1 MTVTN
6 PNDERT
12 GTGHSAPVLQIC
24 NAYKRFGSVTALNG
38 VDFEL
43 GAGKIVGLLGDN
55 GAGKSTLVK
64 TIMGVHT
71 LDSGEML
78 IDGEPVVIRSP
89 KEARDRGIE
98 AVFQDLALFDNLD
111 IVTNLYLGHEVV
123 RKPGGRRFGILHRKA
138 MIADAEQRMAKL
150 EVHLPGLKET
160 IGLMSG
166 GQRQAVAVAR
176 AVAFARRVLVLD
188 EPTAALGLR
197 ETRNVLNMVKR
208 LPAEHGISV
217 ILISHNMEHV
227 MELCDDAFVMR
238 QGRLVGRAEPSPGNH
253 QTLVSMIMGASAT
266 SITPASPPAH
276 PKTATIEGS

>member
-6 PNDERT
+6 HDINQKRATPRT
-12 GTGHSAPVLQIC
+12 PVLEIR

-43 GAGKIVGLLGDN
+43 GQGKIVGLLGDN

-71 LDSGEML
+71 LDSGDML
-78 IDGEPVVIRSP
+78 IDGDAVSIRSP

-123 RKPGGRRFGILHRKA
+123 RRPGGRRFGILNRKA

-208 LPAEHGISV
+208 LPPEHDISV

-238 QGRLVGRAEPSPGNH
+238 QGRLVGRAEPTPENH
-253 QTLVSMIMGASAT
+253 QTLVSMIMGASANT
-266 SITPASPPAH
+266 QSST
-276 PKTATIEGS
+276 EGN

>member
-1 MTVTN
+1 MTVTRHTTSGAPT
-6 PNDERT
+6 PNT
-12 GTGHSAPVLQIC
+12 APVLQIR
-24 NAYKRFGSVTALNG
+24 NAHKRFGSVTALNG

-43 GAGKIVGLLGDN
+43 CQGEIVGLLGDN

-64 TIMGVHT
+64 AIMGVHT
-71 LDSGEML
+71 LDSGEIL
-78 IDGEPVVIRSP
+78 LDGEPVVIRSP
-89 KEARDRGIE
+89 REARDRGIE

-111 IVTNLYLGHEVV
+111 IITNLYLGHELV
-123 RKPGGRRFGILHRKA
+123 RRPGGRRFGLLNRKA
-138 MIADAEQRMAKL
+138 MMTDAQTRMAKL

-238 QGRLVGRAEPSPGNH
+238 LGRVVGRATPTPENH
-253 QTLVSMIMGASAT
+253 QQLVSMIMGASA
-266 SITPASPPAH
+266 STPAP
-276 PKTATIEGS
+276 TATGGV

>member
-1 MTVTN
+1 MTPTTS
-6 PNDERT
+6 DEERPHAGGST
-12 GTGHSAPVLQIC
+12 PVLQIR
-24 NAYKRFGSVTALNG
+24 NAYKRFGSVTALDG

-43 GAGKIVGLLGDN
+43 GQGQIVGLLGDN

-71 LDSGEML
+71 LDSGDML
-78 IDGEPVVIRSP
+78 LDGKPVVIRSP
-89 KEARDRGIE
+89 KEARDWGIE

-123 RKPGGRRFGILHRKA
+123 RKPGGRRFGILHRRA
-138 MIADAEQRMAKL
+138 MIADAEQRMARL

-197 ETRNVLNMVKR
+197 ETRNVLDMVKR

-238 QGRLVGRAEPSPGNH
+238 QGRLIGRATPSPENH
-253 QTLVSMIMGASAT
+253 QTLVSMIMGASTAT
-266 SITPASPPAH
+266 SSSSEYVPRE
-276 PKTATIEGS
+276 KV